1 MTDHPTSARL
11 QALEVCDQVIEQHRT
26 IISTHYEGCYA
37 RHAACLAVLLRDI
50 LETS

>member
-1 MTDHPTSARL
+1 MTPTPTSARL

-26 IISTHYEGCYA
+26 IISTHYVGCHV

-50 LETS
+50 LEAS